1 MKRLIILLA
10 MMAGLAGSAGA
21 QQTTD
26 DAARKN
32 SFVKGADVGFLTG
45 QERRGVKFHDRTGRE
60 RECLELLKNDYEM
73 SAIRMRV
80 WVNPRDGNCDKNELL
95 AMAKRVKALG
105 MDLMVDF
112 HYSDSWA
119 DPSQQTIPAAWQGH
133 SYKQM
138 KRDVQEHTVDVLT
151 LLRQNGITP
160 RWVQVGNETANGLLW
175 PMGHIQKHPKHYA
188 GFIGAAYDAV
198 KKVFPETTVIIHL
211 DRGHKQSLYDWNL
224 DIVKKY
230 GGKWDM
236 IGMSLY
242 PYWARRD
249 HPELQADS
257 IVTDCMRN
265 IRHVSRKYGCD
276 VMIVET
282 GFEVDEQHPE
292 VMDEGRRLLTR
303 VIREAQTETE
313 GHCRGVFYWEP
324 QCLPGHY
331 KLGAFNSKAAPTAI
345 MEGFVER
352 PSKSI
357 VILYENDV
365 HCGIDGYTKIAG
377 LRDAINR
384 ADTAYAAAVCVGDFL
399 QGNTTGAISKGQYI
413 ADILRLMDYHA
424 LTLGNHEFDYGV
436 PRMKQLL
443 DGHPVTCANLY
454 EAGEP
459 QPVFAP
465 YIIRQYGDK
474 RVAYVGACT
483 PETMILEGY
492 SFYDTN
498 GVLLYDLKPKTF
510 YQLIQQAVD
519 AARAEGADYVVLL
532 SHVGETPQSMGF
544 SSHRLV
550 NNTRGIDVV
559 LDGHSHEIIECAK
572 AVNLD
577 GKEITVTQ
585 TGTQFVNV
593 GKLLITPDGRM
604 TTQLIKRADIPYEN
618 ERISAVTDSI
628 RQMVKAV
635 TSAKVAHSDY
645 RLVVSD
651 ENAQWIVRGQETNAG
666 DLVADA
672 YRHAMKADIGMENG
686 GGIRNDIMAGDITYG
701 DIIGMLPYDNTLRRI
716 SVTARQLKEMLTRC
730 TALVPVL
737 DGNFPQC
744 SGLRFTIHSKSH
756 TVSDIQIQQ
765 ANGSY
770 APIDM
775 KRTYS
780 VALTNYNHEGG
791 GFFDCFKKCPVLEES
806 SLRYYEALA
815 DYLGKVL
822 GGSTGKTYA
831 KPQGRITIVKD

>member
-1 MKRLIILLA
+1 MMKKILLGVMA
-10 MMAGLAGSAGA
+10 LMMG
-21 QQTTD
+21 
-26 DAARKN
+26 
-32 SFVKGADVGFLTG
+32 
-45 QERRGVKFHDRTGRE
+45 
-60 RECLELLKNDYEM
+60 C
-73 SAIRMRV
+73 
-80 WVNPRDGNCDKNELL
+80 
-95 AMAKRVKALG
+95 
-105 MDLMVDF
+105 
-112 HYSDSWA
+112 
-119 DPSQQTIPAAWQGH
+119 
-133 SYKQM
+133 
-138 KRDVQEHTVDVLT
+138 HTV
-151 LLRQNGITP
+151 
-160 RWVQVGNETANGLLW
+160 TA
-175 PMGHIQKHPKHYA
+175 QPKA
-188 GFIGAAYDAV
+188 
-198 KKVFPETTVIIHL
+198 
-211 DRGHKQSLYDWNL
+211 
-224 DIVKKY
+224 
-230 GGKWDM
+230 
-236 IGMSLY
+236 
-242 PYWARRD
+242 
-249 HPELQADS
+249 
-257 IVTDCMRN
+257 
-265 IRHVSRKYGCD
+265 
-276 VMIVET
+276 
-282 GFEVDEQHPE
+282 
-292 VMDEGRRLLTR
+292 
-303 VIREAQTETE
+303 
-313 GHCRGVFYWEP
+313 
-324 QCLPGHY
+324 
-331 KLGAFNSKAAPTAI
+331 
-345 MEGFVER
+345 
-352 PSKSI
+352 KSI

-365 HCGIDGYTKIAG
+365 HCGIDGYTKMAG

-384 ADTAYAAAVCVGDFL
+384 TDTAYAAAVCVGDFL

-413 ADILRLMDYHA
+413 ADIMRLMDYHA

-436 PRMKQLL
+436 PRMRALL
-443 DGHPVTCANLY
+443 EQIGTPVVCANFY

-459 QPVFAP
+459 NPVYAP
-465 YIIRQYGDK
+465 YVIHQYGDK
-474 RVAYVGACT
+474 KVAFVGACT

-716 SVTARQLKEMLTRC
+716 SVTATQLKEMLTRC